1 MEKIGTNT
9 FVETVYPGVNIG
21 CIVTDD
27 GSICIDTPLLPG
39 EAQRWQARIHSLE
52 GEPVRFAVYTNGQRE
67 RILGTQYL
75 LRSTSHPLSPPTT
88 LFPTQPI
95 SLVHSMGLRRRP
107 EPPQRQTI
115 RKGIVVAHKLAW
127 AQVSNHCTDAF
138 KQSMIDMLG
147 DRDPDVVNLDVIRPQ
162 VALDEHIKLY
172 VGDQEIMLLAAAPGM
187 LWVWNPAQRALF
199 TGDTLVVGTHPPLT
213 VTDTQEWLLALERLR
228 QEPQFQEAVIV
239 PGRGSLCDVR
249 AAEPLIEYLKIARKC
264 TYKLYR
270 TSGPKSDLNNV
281 AADLLPLYPVAD
293 GQRERVQRQIKLG
306 LDELYDKFKA
316 ADAAN
321 AEANRQ

>member
-1 MEKIGTNT
+1 METIGTNT

-21 CIVTDD
+21 CIVTDG
-27 GSICIDTPLLPG
+27 GSMCVDTPLLPG
-39 EAQRWQARIHSLE
+39 EAQRWQARIQSLE
-52 GEPVRFAVYTNGQRE
+52 GEPVRFVVYTNGQRE

-75 LRSTSHPLSPPTT
+75 LHSKSVPLSPSANP
-88 LFPTQPI
+88 PSMQPLSQI
-95 SLVHSMGLRRRP
+95 HSLGLLRRP
-107 EPPQRQTI
+107 EPPQSQII
-115 RKGIVVAHKLAW
+115 RKGLVVAHKLAW

-147 DRDPDVVNLDVIRPQ
+147 DRDPDVVSLDVIRPQ

-172 VGDQEIMLLAAAPGM
+172 VGDQEITLLAAAPGM
-187 LWVWNPAQRALF
+187 LWVWYPAQNVLF
-199 TGDTLVVGTHPPLT
+199 AGDTLVVGTHPPLT
-213 VTDTQEWLLALERLR
+213 VTDTQEWLLALDRLR
-228 QEPQFQEAVIV
+228 QEDRFQGATIV
-239 PGRGSLCDVR
+239 PGRGALCDVQ
-249 AAEPLIEYLKIARKC
+249 ATEPLIEYLKIARES
-264 TYKLYR
+264 TYELYR
-270 TSGPKSDLNNV
+270 TNGPKADLNNV

-321 AEANRQ
+321 AEASR

>member
-1 MEKIGTNT
+1 M
-9 FVETVYPGVNIG
+9 
-21 CIVTDD
+21 
-27 GSICIDTPLLPG
+27 CIDTPLLPG
-39 EAQRWQARIHSLE
+39 EAQRWQVRIKSLE
-52 GEPVRFAVYTNGQRE
+52 GEPVRFVVYTDGQRE

-75 LRSTSHPLSPPTT
+75 LHSKSVLMPATASLPPKQPFSP
-88 LFPTQPI
+88 I
-95 SLVHSMGLRRRP
+95 HSLGLLRRP
-107 EPPQRQTI
+107 EPPQRQVI
-115 RKGIVVAHKLAW
+115 RKGLVVAHKLAW

-172 VGDQEIMLLAAAPGM
+172 VGDQEITLLAAAPGM
-187 LWVWNPAQRALF
+187 LWVWYPAQNVLF

-213 VTDTQEWLLALERLR
+213 VTDTHEWLLALERLR
-228 QEPQFQEAVIV
+228 QEERFQGATIV
-239 PGRGSLCDVR
+239 PGRGILCDVQ
-249 AAEPLIEYLKIARKC
+249 AADPLIEYLKIARER
-264 TYKLYR
+264 TYELYR
-270 TSGPKSDLNNV
+270 ANGPKADLNDV

-321 AEANRQ
+321 AEASR